1 MPLILPIRLRAHK
14 MCCLIVEILCCFP
27 TLCASLLDFQ
37 LQQLIHLLESV
48 LQGIYHCFEHLGLVI
63 ISHLPYRPQLVLYR
77 LETRMHL
84 LKIFI
89 TRKRSLLVL
98 ELVVL
103 AVHLLKKHV
112 EAVLGGA
119 PSDFLLVELL
129 VLEGESV
136 DLVFKFLVLLVQFSV
151 KVAALVLIF
160 LELVLQFGLV
170 LLP

>member
-1 MPLILPIRLRAHK
+1 
-14 MCCLIVEILCCFP
+14 
-27 TLCASLLDFQ
+27 
-37 LQQLIHLLESV
+37 
-48 LQGIYHCFEHLGLVI
+48 
-63 ISHLPYRPQLVLYR
+63 
-77 LETRMHL
+77 MHL